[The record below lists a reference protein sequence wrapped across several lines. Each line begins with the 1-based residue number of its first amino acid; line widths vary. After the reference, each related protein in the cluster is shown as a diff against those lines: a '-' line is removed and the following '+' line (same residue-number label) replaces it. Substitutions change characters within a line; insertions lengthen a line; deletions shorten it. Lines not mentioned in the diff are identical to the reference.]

1 MEKMILDR
9 KRFIGGRLAQEGE
22 EIDLDEKGGFMPA
35 GSTPVDQMTT
45 EQLEAILAKRK
56 KEENKAAK
64 PQFDHDGDGKAGGS
78 KPRTAA
84 GGKPAKAAGDKPAK
98 AAGGKTPAPAP
109 TPPVKPGESDELS
122 LDGKDRA
129 ALIEVAGRE
138 GVEFAEDATDDEIRS
153 AIMAK
158 RDDA

>member
-56 KEENKAAK
+56 KEEVKAAK
-64 PQFDHDGDGKAGGS
+64 PQLDHDGDGKAGGS
-78 KPRTAA
+78 KPRAA
-84 GGKPAKAAGDKPAK
+84 AVAKPAKGGKAPAATPATTP
-98 AAGGKTPAPAP
+98 AGG
-109 TPPVKPGESDELS
+109 DELS

-129 ALIEVAGRE
+129 SLLEVAGRE
-138 GVEFAEDATDDEIRS
+138 GVEVAEDATDDEIRS

>member
-56 KEENKAAK
+56 KEEGKAAK
-64 PQFDHDGDGKAGGS
+64 PQLDHDSDGKAGGS
-78 KPRTAA
+78 KPRAAA
-84 GGKPAKAAGDKPAK
+84 GAKAAK
-98 AAGGKTPAPAP
+98 ATGGKTPAPAP
-109 TPPVKPGESDELS
+109 TPPVKPSEGDELS

-153 AIMAK
+153 AIIAK

>member
-1 MEKMILDR
+1 MGTMILDR

-35 GSTPVDQMTT
+35 GSTPVDQMST

-56 KEENKAAK
+56 KEEGKAAK
-64 PQFDHDGDGKAGGS
+64 PQLDHDGDGKAGGS
-78 KPRTAA
+78 KPRAAA
-84 GGKPAKAAGDKPAK
+84 GAKAARGAK
-98 AAGGKTPAPAP
+98 GGNAPAAAP
-109 TPPVKPGESDELS
+109 ATPPAGADELS

-129 ALIEVAGRE
+129 ALLEVAGRE
-138 GVEFAEDATDDEIRS
+138 GVEVAEDATDDEIRS

>member
-45 EQLEAILAKRK
+45 EQLEAILARRK
-56 KEENKAAK
+56 KEEGEAAK
-64 PQFDHDGDGKAGGS
+64 PQLDHDRDGKAGGS
-78 KPRTAA
+78 KPRAA
-84 GGKPAKAAGDKPAK
+84 AAAKPAK
-98 AAGGKTPAPAP
+98 GGKAPAVAP
-109 TPPVKPGESDELS
+109 VTPPAGADELS

-129 ALIEVAGRE
+129 ALLEVAVRE
-138 GVEFAEDATDDEIRS
+138 GVEVAEGATDDEIRS

>member
-56 KEENKAAK
+56 KEEGKATK
-64 PQFDHDGDGKAGGS
+64 PQLDHDGDGKAGGS

-84 GGKPAKAAGDKPAK
+84 GAKASAK

-109 TPPVKPGESDELS
+109 TPPAKPGEGDELS

>member
-1 MEKMILDR
+1 MGTMILDR

-56 KEENKAAK
+56 KEEGKAAK
-64 PQFDHDGDGKAGGS
+64 PQLDHDGDGKAGGS
-78 KPRTAA
+78 KPRAA
-84 GGKPAKAAGDKPAK
+84 AAAKPAKGGKAPAAAPA
-98 AAGGKTPAPAP
+98 KTPA
-109 TPPVKPGESDELS
+109 GGDELS

-129 ALIEVAGRE
+129 ALLEVAARE
-138 GVEFAEDATDDEIRS
+138 GVEVAEGGTDDEIRS

>member
-22 EIDLDEKGGFMPA
+22 EIYLDEKGGFMPA

-56 KEENKAAK
+56 KEEGKAAK
-64 PQFDHDGDGKAGGS
+64 PQLDHDGDGKAGGS
-78 KPRTAA
+78 KPRPAA
-84 GGKPAKAAGDKPAK
+84 AKAPGK
-98 AAGGKTPAPAP
+98 AAGGKNAAQAP
-109 TPPVKPGESDELS
+109 TPAVKPGEGDELS

-153 AIMAK
+153 SIMAK